1 VLVATLDFEILD
13 PALQLAADG
22 GAGRQPE
29 DVARAHV
36 LDQVEE
42 LEIAPDT
49 AMVAATGDIYYG
61 LWYPIVVSIMTLVIG
76 ALFLSETRHRDI
88 RTYDH
93 SMLP

>member
-1 VLVATLDFEILD
+1 MLPLTA
-13 PALQLAADG
+13 
-22 GAGRQPE
+22 
-29 DVARAHV
+29 
-36 LDQVEE
+36 
-42 LEIAPDT
+42 T

-76 ALFLSETRHRDI
+76 SVFLTETKHRDI